1 MTCTATLRRSGG
13 SIILSIPKSIARTL
27 AVDAGSVVEL
37 VVEVRKLSVT
47 PARRSLA
54 DRLAVS
60 PKSPAAW
67 RRDDESLRDGPVGRE
82 LL

>member
-1 MTCTATLRRSGG
+1 MTCTATLRQSGG
-13 SIILSIPKSIARTL
+13 SIILSIPKSIAQTL
-27 AVDAGSVVEL
+27 AVEAGSVVEL
-37 VVEVRKLSVT
+37 SVDGRTLSVA

-60 PKSPAAW
+60 PNTPAAW
-67 RRDDESLRDGPVGRE
+67 RRDEDSLQDGPVGRE

>member
-1 MTCTATLRRSGG
+1 MSCAAILRQSGG
-13 SIILSIPKSIARTL
+13 SIILSIPKSIAQAL
-27 AVDAGSVVEL
+27 AVDAGSAVEL
-37 VVEVRKLSVT
+37 AVEGRTLSIT

-54 DRLAVS
+54 DRLAAS

-67 RRDDESLRDGPVGRE
+67 RRDDASLHDGSVGRE